1 MTKSFKCSAWTP
13 SRITATD
20 VSQLYYGTLDISQAY
35 YQAETETLEIP
46 NEKIIMS
53 VARKHKILVKPRMII
68 GEYETIEEISNILNL
83 SYGYMSGLKVDKSVV
98 RIVLRRMWKRELQ
111 RLTDYEDECE
121 NTGLKLSKNEEK
133 VVKAISSTWKSN
145 NW

>member
-1 MTKSFKCSAWTP
+1 MTTSFKCSAWTP
-13 SRITATD
+13 SRITTRDAM
-20 VSQLYYGTLDISQAY
+20 LAHYGTLDVSRAY
-35 YQAETETLEIP
+35 YQARTETLEIP
-46 NEKIIMS
+46 HEKIIMS
-53 VARKHKILVKPRMII
+53 VARKREILVKPRMII
-68 GEYETIEEISNILNL
+68 GEHETIEEICDILNF
-83 SYGYMSGLKVDKSVV
+83 SYGYLSGLKVDKSVV

-121 NTGLKLSKNEEK
+121 NTDLKLSKNEEK

>member
-1 MTKSFKCSAWTP
+1 MTTK
-13 SRITATD
+13 D
-20 VSQLYYGTLDISQAY
+20 VSQAYYGTLDVSQAY
-35 YQAETETLEIP
+35 YQARTETLEIP
-46 NEKIIMS
+46 HEKIIMS
-53 VARKHKILVKPRMII
+53 VARKRKILVKPRMII
-68 GEYETIEEISNILNL
+68 GEHETIEEICDILNL
-83 SYGYMSGLKVDKSVV
+83 SYGYLSGLKVDKSVV

-121 NTGLKLSKNEEK
+121 NTDLKLSKNEEK